1 MDGVTQF
8 FGNIFSHISAL
19 PFGQLIVIALGVYGG
34 LMAVYAALC
43 ALSPRLRSVSKKPV
57 LHFITVFSVVFLALL
72 LIEMSM
78 NEALFFAALFWLAG
92 YLYYGALCAL
102 ARPRART
109 APRPSNY
116 VSSLPPRAAPREVPR
131 EVPPAANSGVR
142 LDHAL
147 SIADKLLLKPLSRA
161 DRQELEK
168 IKTTLTVI
176 QVKGNPTAQEGEI
189 INGQFNALV
198 KLMAKY
204 GY

>member
-1 MDGVTQF
+1 M
-8 FGNIFSHISAL
+8 
-19 PFGQLIVIALGVYGG
+19 
-34 LMAVYAALC
+34 
-43 ALSPRLRSVSKKPV
+43 
-57 LHFITVFSVVFLALL
+57 
-72 LIEMSM
+72 
-78 NEALFFAALFWLAG
+78 
-92 YLYYGALCAL
+92 
-102 ARPRART
+102 
-109 APRPSNY
+109 
-116 VSSLPPRAAPREVPR
+116 
-131 EVPPAANSGVR
+131 R